1 MSDVVEDNP
10 VGETG
15 DIEEITDKLPNVDIG
30 IDHDSEPVST
40 SKEDHVEKEA
50 PAVAEHAEAAN
61 ADNIESE
68 PKQKS
73 NKRST
78 ILRRRRP
85 MNRTKRRMISELS
98 TPKVGKTF
106 SVADVF
112 ANGSLSKEIR
122 RIIRQRD
129 SKSKF
134 ISKVIH
140 LYK

>member
-61 ADNIESE
+61 ADNIEPEHKAEVEQKIDNSSTTSPDE
-68 PKQKS
+68 PNEAS
-73 NKRST
+73 NDFRAVDAEGWEDLLGSGRLRKRV
-78 ILRRRRP
+78 IV
-85 MNRTKRRMISELS
+85 EGD
-98 TPKVGKTF
+98 PKNHPAKGFQVKIHFKG
-106 SVADVF
+106 D
-112 ANGSLSKEIR
+112 SLI
-122 RIIRQRD
+122 
-129 SKSKF
+129 
-134 ISKVIH
+134 
-140 LYK
+140 